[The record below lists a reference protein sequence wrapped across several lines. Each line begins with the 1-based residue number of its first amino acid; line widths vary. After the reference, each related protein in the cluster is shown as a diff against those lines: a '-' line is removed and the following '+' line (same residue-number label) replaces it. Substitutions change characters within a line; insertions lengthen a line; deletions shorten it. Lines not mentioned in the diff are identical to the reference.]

1 METTCFR
8 ITIVIILV
16 IGMLMTTSHVI
27 STMVTTTDIIIRQ
40 TTTRDRE
47 DNHQIETILRMIA
60 TDLREGR
67 TEIVID
73 IITTILRTP
82 EIIMMGGR
90 IRTQIS
96 QARTTSVERRIT
108 TLLEIVIEMMTNNL
122 MTNRERPTRGSQNDP
137 QFIRIFP
144 ITCVEPLNTSAASAD
159 PTPEVVNTSQPD
171 QQNRVGGSFNTVR
184 YERADA
190 LKQVSF
196 KTTRAEVLQIIAN
209 LRSVFSTYHHSECIA
224 VE

>member
-1 METTCFR
+1 MFPDHNSNYPRHRNVNDYQSRDQYNGYNDRYNHSANYNSGQGGQSSNRNNSQDDRHRSQRGENR
-8 ITIVIILV
+8 DSDRHNYNYPPNS
-16 IGMLMTTSHVI
+16 GNHNDGGSNQDPNQSGSNDQRREENNHPPRDSH
-27 STMVTTTDIIIRQ
+27 
-40 TTTRDRE
+40 RD
-47 DNHQIETILRMIA
+47 DDHQLDDQQGKTGQESHPQQEENSI
-60 TDLREGR
+60 
-67 TEIVID
+67 
-73 IITTILRTP
+73 
-82 EIIMMGGR
+82 
-90 IRTQIS
+90 Q
-96 QARTTSVERRIT
+96 
-108 TLLEIVIEMMTNNL
+108 
-122 MTNRERPTRGSQNDP
+122 QN
-137 QFIRIFP
+137 